1 MRLKGSCKLRA
12 TGAKAVLI
20 GPNGPNGPNGPIV
33 PIEQPT
39 KSEFVINFEDR

>member
-20 GPNGPNGPNGPIV
+20 GPNGPNGPIV

>member
-20 GPNGPNGPNGPIV
+20 GPNGPIV